1 MPGPKNFAAFWPEYL
16 GAHAAPATRALHFIG
31 SGLAVACLALFLATL
46 DWRFLVAT
54 PIVGYAFAFA
64 AHFTI
69 EHNNPK
75 TFEHPLWSLI
85 ADYRMLGL
93 WIMGRLQLERS
104 RAGKAI

>member
-1 MPGPKNFAAFWPEYL
+1 MARPTSFAEFWPEYL
-16 GAHAAPATRALHFIG
+16 AAHRAPATRALHFTG
-31 SGLAVACLALFLATL
+31 SSLAVACLVVFLVTL

-54 PIVGYAFAFA
+54 PIVGYGFAFVS
-64 AHFTI
+64 HFTV

-93 WIMGRLQLERS
+93 WLAGRL
-104 RAGKAI
+104 RAHLMQARA

>member
-1 MPGPKNFAAFWPEYL
+1 MLQPTSFAAFWPEYL
-16 GAHAAPATRALHFIG
+16 GAHRHSATRALHFIG
-31 SGLAVACLALFLATL
+31 SSLAVLCLALFPATL

-54 PIVGYAFAFA
+54 PLVGYGFAFVS
-64 AHFTI
+64 HFAI

-93 WIMGRLQLERS
+93 WLMGRLTSERV
-104 RAGKAI
+104 RAKA